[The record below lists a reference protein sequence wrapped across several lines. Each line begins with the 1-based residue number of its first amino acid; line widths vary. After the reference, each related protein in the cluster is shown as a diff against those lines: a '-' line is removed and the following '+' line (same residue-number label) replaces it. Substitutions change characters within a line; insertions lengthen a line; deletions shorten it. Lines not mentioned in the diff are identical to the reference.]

1 MDDILKLYFNETEE
15 LIEQILDDIDLL
27 KNEPSAD
34 AINEILRKFHT
45 IKGSSYSV
53 GFKKI
58 GDLAHKIE
66 DFFVKIR
73 DGKEELNDEIISN
86 LISVVENLRN
96 FIGTISSQELPQD
109 SGLEIDFEIGEYDK
123 DVHKPSVS
131 SPEISYSPAQTSYP
145 LQTSGQVSDKQL
157 IREQVKEKLSDKSLV
172 DYLSDSEVFQLKRY
186 IDEQRDLYLGFL
198 KLSFDSEYDKEGK
211 KAMQNIKDKGF
222 EIISTITKIEGDFII
237 FCFIISPTR
246 DDANIEELK
255 KIIDVQK
262 ILSSAKKGKS
272 IAQPSKI
279 SLKVDISEIEKIMNI
294 IGDLV
299 TIKNS
304 IQVSMEPLF
313 ASFGIQHQ
321 ELIQKIRDNMSEVE
335 RKIRDIQDIVLEI
348 RMFSLDDILKFVERD
363 IISAANELGKKVE
376 VKREGESISID
387 TEIARRLRNS
397 LLHIARN
404 SVTHGIEPP
413 EERRK
418 LGKNDVGKVIIRTR
432 RKGRYIV
439 TEITDDG
446 KGIDPAHVVQKY
458 LAWKQSNPI
467 LARKYDFGETE
478 NDFKLPDGS
487 WNKEKVFKLLFL
499 PGFSTKDSADKGAG
513 RGAGLYEVKR
523 EIEEAMGGRITI
535 RSELGEG
542 TTFSIQI
549 PTAKIVVETV
559 IFQWK
564 GKKYALPLSSITKTE
579 IFPENKDIIIKVLQ
593 GRKIAEISGRE
604 YPLLTLEE
612 IFENR
617 ISDLPERF
625 YIFIVESEEG
635 KYSDIGLV
643 ADEILDIRDS
653 VMKNLDKN
661 VLNLKGVSSVIEVIG
676 EEGKKEI
683 IPVIDVMRIPEFIS

>member
-15 LIEQILDDIDLL
+15 LIDQILDDIDLL
-27 KNEPSAD
+27 KNEPSVD
-34 AINEILRKFHT
+34 VINEILRKFHT

-86 LISVVENLRN
+86 LISVVEKLRN
-96 FIGTISSQELPQD
+96 FVETISSQESPQD
-109 SGLEIDFEIGEYDK
+109 TGLEIDFEIGEYDR
-123 DVHKPSVS
+123 DTHKPPAAS
-131 SPEISYSPAQTSYP
+131 SEISYSPQTSYT
-145 LQTSGQVSDKQL
+145 LQTRSQVSDKQL
-157 IREQVKEKLSDKSLV
+157 IREQVKEKLSDKSIV
-172 DYLSDSEVFQLKRY
+172 DYLSDSEIIQLKRY

-198 KLSFDSEYDKEGK
+198 KLSFDSEYDKEGRNV
-211 KAMQNIKDKGF
+211 MQTIKDKGF

-246 DDANIEELK
+246 DDANIEELR
-255 KIIDVQK
+255 KIIEVQK
-262 ILSSAKKGKS
+262 IFSFPKKVKS

-304 IQVSMEPLF
+304 LQILLEPLF
-313 ASFGIQHQ
+313 ASFGIQQQ

-348 RMFSLDDILKFVERD
+348 RMFSLDDILKLVERD
-363 IISAANELGKKVE
+363 IISTANELGKKVE
-376 VKREGESISID
+376 VRREGESISID

-418 LGKNDVGKVIIRTR
+418 LGKSEVGKVIIRTR
-432 RKGRYIV
+432 QKGRYIV
-439 TEITDDG
+439 TEIIDDG
-446 KGIDPAHVVQKY
+446 KGIDPAYVVQKY

-523 EIEEAMGGRITI
+523 EIEEFMGGRIYV
-535 RSELGEG
+535 RSEPGEG

-549 PTAKIVVETV
+549 PTARIVVETV

-593 GRKIAEISGRE
+593 GRKIVEISGRE

-617 ISDLPERF
+617 ISELPERF

-643 ADEILDIRDS
+643 ADEILDIRDA

-661 VLNLKGVSSVIEVIG
+661 ILNLKGVSSVIEVIG

-683 IPVIDVMRIPEFIS
+683 IPVIDVMRIPELIS